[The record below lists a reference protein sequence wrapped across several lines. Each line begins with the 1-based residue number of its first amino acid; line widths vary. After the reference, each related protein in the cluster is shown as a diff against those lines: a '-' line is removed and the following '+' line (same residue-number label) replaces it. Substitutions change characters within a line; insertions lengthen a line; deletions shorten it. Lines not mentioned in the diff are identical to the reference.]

1 MTMKLRIDGSS
12 TIEIKDDNTT
22 IVSSDMKKIIEDK
35 FEQPDNKQDS
45 KPDITIKD

>member
-1 MTMKLRIDGSS
+1 MTMKLRIDGGS

-35 FEQPDNKQDS
+35 FQWEKNIYKYVS
-45 KPDITIKD
+45 VYEKT

>member
-1 MTMKLRIDGSS
+1 MKLRIDGNS

-22 IVSSDMKKIIEDK
+22 IVSSDMKKLIEDK
-35 FEQPDNKQDS
+35 FEQPDNKPDS